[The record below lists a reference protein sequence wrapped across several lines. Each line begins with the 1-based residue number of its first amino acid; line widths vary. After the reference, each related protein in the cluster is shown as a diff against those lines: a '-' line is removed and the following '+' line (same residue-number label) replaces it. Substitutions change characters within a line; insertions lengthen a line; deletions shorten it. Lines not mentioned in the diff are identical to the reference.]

1 MTQLM
6 FSERPIQLSS
16 EREPMLLMAAHLLLQ
31 ASHPQ
36 GAYDALRLLQRAVLQ
51 VTAMPEVRDLHRLM
65 SLVVV
70 AAALVESGKLQQVV
84 LTQTQKAATVVSVF
98 SQQSPDLIM
107 VVAEVGRIQTT
118 LPEAVRAV

>member
-70 AAALVESGKLQQVV
+70 VAALVESGKLQPEV
-84 LTQTQKAATVVSVF
+84 LTQTQKAATVVSV
-98 SQQSPDLIM
+98 SNQQSQALTT

-118 LPEAVRAV
+118 

>member
-36 GAYDALRLLQRAVLQ
+36 GAYDALHLPQRAALQ
-51 VTAMPEVRDLHRLM
+51 VTAMPEVRDLRRLM
-65 SLVVV
+65 SLVAA

-84 LTQTQKAATVVSVF
+84 LTQTQKAVTVVWAF
-98 SQQSPDLIM
+98 SQQSPVLITAA
-107 VVAEVGRIQTT
+107 VVAAVIQTT
-118 LPEAVRAV
+118 RPEAVRAV